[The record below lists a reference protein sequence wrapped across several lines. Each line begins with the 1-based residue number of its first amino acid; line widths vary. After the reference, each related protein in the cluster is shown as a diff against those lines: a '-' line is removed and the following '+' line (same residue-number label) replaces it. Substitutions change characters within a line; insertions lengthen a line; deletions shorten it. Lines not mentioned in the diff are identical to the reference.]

1 MQRTLKDLVHGVA
14 VKSGVE
20 PSKILRTLHVNTKGL
35 TVLFDDETVV
45 QLPEGQDMIAEF
57 HESKP
62 QSPTKREWDIG
73 PTEVQVDGDLDV
85 VQNVQSEGLEL
96 RLLF

>member
-1 MQRTLKDLVHGVA
+1 MQRTLKDLVNGIA

-20 PSKILRTLHVNTKGL
+20 PSKILRTLRVNAKGL
-35 TVLFDDETVV
+35 TVIVDDETVI
-45 QLPEGQDMIAEF
+45 QMSEGQDMVAEF

-62 QSPTKREWDIG
+62 QSPNKRDWDAG
-73 PTEVQVDGDLDV
+73 PTDIQVDGDLDV
-85 VQNVQSEGLEL
+85 VQNVQSEGYEL

>member
-1 MQRTLKDLVHGVA
+1 MQRTLKDLVNGIA

-20 PSKILRTLHVNTKGL
+20 PSKILRTLRVNAKGL
-35 TVLFDDETVV
+35 TIVIDDETVI
-45 QLPEGQDMIAEF
+45 QLPEGQDMIVEF

-62 QSPTKREWDIG
+62 QSPNKREWDAG
-73 PTEVQVDGDLDV
+73 PTDIQVDGDLDV
-85 VQNVQSEGLEL
+85 VENVQSEGFEL